1 MREQR
6 GKYLERQL
14 DCLLDALAA
23 RGVHG
28 HKNRAYRTIRGDF
41 IEGEPFDYEIFSRGR
56 LYVFDAK
63 ECRGK
68 SWNLKTNAKLSQ
80 LNNLCMLA
88 NHGADAFFLVYFWDA
103 GKVVKFGADAVKDAL
118 CRGVKS
124 LKADDGEVW
133 AWESMIA

>member
-1 MREQR
+1 M
-6 GKYLERQL
+6 ERQL

-41 IEGEPFDYEIFSRGR
+41 IEGEPFDYEIFSKGR